1 VISGAI
7 FVGGAVGMEIV
18 GEPMDSDSLIYN
30 LTTMVEEGMEIFGI
44 ILFTKALIQYLALAS
59 LTLGLSKPKT
69 VSFDL
74 PERPM

>member
-1 VISGAI
+1 MISGAI

-44 ILFTKALIQYLALAS
+44 ILFTKALIQYLG
-59 LTLGLSKPKT
+59 LGIINVVIKQTKNG
-69 VSFDL
+69 
-74 PERPM
+74 